1 MQKIMIVQVVK
12 NMKMTPYCWNQ
23 RTLKQRIKL

>member
-12 NMKMTPYCWNQ
+12 NMKMAPYWNQ
-23 RTLKQRIKL
+23 RTLKKRIKL